1 MRHPASSRRDEAD
14 AEKSLELV
22 LEQAW
27 GDGLGLWLSCTASPP
42 GGIWQREPVAFPARF
57 LPDALAYSYD
67 ICYLNYIYFPGI
79 DRHTPELGCPLANHT
94 GLCSCV
100 LISRK
105 GFFGIRE
112 LKSPFRV

>member
-1 MRHPASSRRDEAD
+1 MRHPYLGITLQG

-42 GGIWQREPVAFPARF
+42 GGIWQREPVAFPACF